1 MVALLQV
8 VKGHHHH
15 HHQDL
20 SGCPEVFLALLP
32 QPLQAFFF
40 SCVCLYFFS
49 FSLYRL
55 CHLIILFLLLLLLT
69 FLLLLLHLCLQE
81 GALYTRLCRCPP
93 AHGWCQ
99 RSIGPILPLL
109 TLADLPL
116 PGIGISGGGAGS
128 IGTSPSVAASA
139 GSASSGSWALFLCCC

>member
-1 MVALLQV
+1 MFVFFFEPISSFQKLHWGLLQAFRWQNNLAQMEVGAMVALLQV

-40 SCVCLYFFS
+40 SCVCLFFLS

-55 CHLIILFLLLLLLT
+55 CHLIILFLLLLLT
-69 FLLLLLHLCLQE
+69 FLFLLLHLCLQE
-81 GALYTRLCRCPP
+81 GALYTRAAQVSPCP
-93 AHGWCQ
+93 WLV
-99 RSIGPILPLL
+99 SKI
-109 TLADLPL
+109 
-116 PGIGISGGGAGS
+116 
-128 IGTSPSVAASA
+128 
-139 GSASSGSWALFLCCC
+139 